1 MRKLLIIMLL
11 VWSVAL
17 LAALQIDV
25 EIHPE
30 TRKQNTAEY
39 SLLLEPGKPMLH
51 YYKLMVL
58 LPFGEEYQGAAIAWG
73 ASRDLGKGVY
83 VDFAKDQQPISTP
96 SIVTQTVADASV
108 YSNNAF
114 YPYRD
119 FEYLGTQYYR
129 GYAIAIFN
137 VFPIRYNPVSKELF
151 SFTSFSLNVSTGSN
165 NEASHKQSR
174 FLSLHESSIATL
186 KSMVT
191 NHQTIQSY
199 LSAPKTRHESRNLDP
214 NAAKSMII
222 ITSDSRTQWFAEYA
236 SWRESKGISTGIYST
251 EFIYANYPGEDNA
264 EKVRNFIIDAY
275 LLWLGSS
282 TPLEYVIMGGDDEV
296 VPERGVFGRVG
307 STVDNRMPS
316 DLYFSNLDG
325 NWNANGNSI
334 YGEMQDQTDMIPEL
348 HIGRFPAETL
358 WEFNNIFRKIRYY
371 VDHDSFSN
379 NIAIFY
385 GENLNN
391 NPLTWGGDYKD
402 DVAQY
407 LPEEYLYSTQY
418 QRDGTYSSQSV
429 WNSINDGV
437 NVMNHMGHANET
449 YLMGQGNNTI
459 NQLQNTEYGF
469 LYSQGCYPAAF
480 DQRTSGDGECIG
492 EHLLM
497 TSGGVFSFIGNTRY
511 GWYMPGSIDG
521 ASQFYDREFFIGL
534 YEQNHLQL
542 GDALTFSRLQN
553 LNSALSNDVMRW
565 CYMEMI
571 LFGDPSVAV
580 KLPNPE
586 LPMLVLESY
595 EFDDSLGDGDGTI
608 NPGETI
614 RLYPVVR
621 NTEGWGTAYD
631 VSIRLMA
638 APPGVELME
647 VCLMVGELQPGETI
661 PSDMHFVLEMPQ
673 ELNFGNYTL
682 RLAVESFD
690 PINNL
695 STGIKYYNVSF
706 DVTLLDSRFPW
717 ETPNAGKSAP
727 IVGDFNGD
735 GNNEILYLDV
745 FGIGYLI
752 GTDGEAFGGFQSPE
766 ELSVFRS
773 TAMGQIDNLDGDDL
787 VITSRTGKVL
797 AMNMAGDVI
806 FNYSA
811 PTSFLFSPVIAD
823 ITGDGNNEVVV
834 AGMNGYLYVID
845 NIGADAPGFPLH
857 LGSSVQVELAVG
869 KLTPTGPMQIV
880 VGAGNGD
887 LMVIGAGGSVN
898 LAYSHNMGAG
908 FTGSPVIL
916 DNGKLAIA
924 TNTTMYLVGPAG
936 IEFQKT
942 IDAPMAGGMI
952 IADLNRNASLD
963 LLWVSNAGML
973 WAVSQSGDNLP
984 GFPVATNSVF
994 NCPPLVA
1001 DLDGDFQYEV
1011 LLHNNINSLYAFNH
1025 DGSPVPGFPFG
1036 TSYNGATPG
1045 TLVDFDNDGYFK
1057 LVTGFSNGILVSN
1070 LRRQA
1075 SPLAPWT
1082 TYRGS
1087 LSRQASFAATGYVDN
1102 ADAQQSPVADLL
1114 KQNYPNPF
1122 NPNTTI
1128 AFSLGKAQH
1137 SRLEIFN
1144 VKGQKVRGLLNS
1156 QLPAGNHSVS
1166 WDATDDN
1173 GRVLPSG
1180 LYFYRLHGENSVQ
1193 TRKMLLL
1200 K

>member
-1 MRKLLIIMLL
+1 MRKLMIIMML
-11 VWSVAL
+11 VWSITL
-17 LAALQIDV
+17 LAALRISAQIG
-25 EIHPE
+25 PE
-30 TRKQNTAEY
+30 TRNFNTADFA
-39 SLLLEPGKPMLH
+39 LLLDPGKPMLH
-51 YYKLMVL
+51 YYKMNVL
-58 LPFGEEYQGAAIAWG
+58 LPFGEEYSG
-73 ASRDLGKGVY
+73 ASITWGQSVDLGKGVNI
-83 VDFAKDQQPISTP
+83 DFAKAQQPISSP
-96 SIVTQTVADASV
+96 EIVSQTVADASV
-108 YSNNAF
+108 YANNAF
-114 YPYRD
+114 YPYKD
-119 FEYLGTQYYR
+119 YEYLGTHYYR
-129 GYAIAIFN
+129 GYAIAHFN
-137 VFPIRYNPVSKELF
+137 IYPIRYNPVSKELMSYS
-151 SFTSFSLNVSTGSN
+151 SFNLDITTNGNAEVS
-165 NEASHKQSR
+165 EKQSR
-174 FLSLHESSIATL
+174 YVSLHDSSLASL
-186 KSMVT
+186 KSMVK
-191 NHQTIQSY
+191 NPETIQSY
-199 LSAPKTRHESRNLDP
+199 SAAPKTRHTSRNLDP
-214 NAAKSMII
+214 ADAKSMII
-222 ITSDSRTQWFAEYA
+222 ITSDSRTLWFAEYA
-236 SWRESKGISTGIYST
+236 AWRESKGISTGIYST
-251 EFIYANYPGEDNA
+251 EFIYANYTGVDNA

-275 LLWLGSS
+275 LLWLSGDI
-282 TPLEYVIMGGDDEV
+282 PLEYVILGGDDEV

-325 NWNANGNSI
+325 NWNANGNDV

-391 NPLTWGGDYKD
+391 NPLTWGADYKD

-407 LPEEYLYSTQY
+407 LPDGYMYSTQY
-418 QRDGTYSSQSV
+418 QRDGTYSSSSV
-429 WNSINDGV
+429 WNSINNGV

-497 TSGGVFSFIGNTRY
+497 ASGGVFAFIGNTRY
-511 GWYMPGSIDG
+511 GWYMPGSIEG

-542 GDALTFSRLQN
+542 GDALTYSRLQN

-595 EFDDSLGDGDGTI
+595 EFDDGLGDGDGTI

-621 NTEGWGTAYD
+621 NAEGWGTAYD
-631 VSIRLMA
+631 VSIRLVA
-638 APPGVELME
+638 APPGMELLE
-647 VCLMVGELQPGETI
+647 VCLMVGQLEPGEST
-661 PSDMHFVLEMPQ
+661 PEDMHFMLEMPQ
-673 ELNFGNYTL
+673 ELNFGTYTL

-690 PINNL
+690 PLNNL
-695 STGIKYYNVSF
+695 STGIKYYDVTF
-706 DVTLLDSRFPW
+706 DVTLLDARFPW

-735 GNNEILYLDV
+735 GSNDILYLDV
-745 FGIGYLI
+745 FGIAYLI
-752 GTDGEAFGGFQSPE
+752 GSDGEEFAGFQSPD
-766 ELSVFRS
+766 ELNVFRS
-773 TAMGQIDNLDGDDL
+773 TAMGQIDNLGGDDL
-787 VITSRTGKVL
+787 VITSRTGKIIAL
-797 AMNMAGDVI
+797 NMAGELI
-806 FNYSA
+806 FSYNA
-811 PTSFLFSPVIAD
+811 ETSFVFSPVLAD
-823 ITGDGNNEVVV
+823 FTGDGNNEVI
-834 AGMNGYLYVID
+834 ATGLDGNLYVID
-845 NIGADAPGFPLH
+845 NQGMNAPGFPLY
-857 LGSSVQVELAVG
+857 LGSTVQVELAVG
-869 KLTPTGPMQIV
+869 RLSAAGPMQIV
-880 VGAGNGD
+880 AGTGSGE
-887 LMVIGAGGSVN
+887 LKVIGPGGVINQSYAHN
-898 LAYSHNMGAG
+898 LGAG

-916 DNGKLAIA
+916 DNGKVAIG
-924 TNTTMYLVGPAG
+924 TNNTMYLVGPAG

-952 IADLNRNASLD
+952 IADLNRDSSLD
-963 LLWVSNAGML
+963 LLWVSNSGML
-973 WAVSQSGDNLP
+973 WAVAQSGENLP
-984 GFPVATNSVF
+984 GFPVVTNTSF
-994 NCPPLVA
+994 SCPPLVA
-1001 DLDGDFQYEV
+1001 DIDGDFQYEI
-1011 LLHNNINSLYAFNH
+1011 LLHNNNNSLYAYNH
-1025 DGSPVPGFPFG
+1025 DGSPVSGFPFG

-1057 LVTGFSNGILVSN
+1057 LVTGFSNGILMSN
-1070 LRRQA
+1070 LRRTA
-1075 SPLAPWT
+1075 SALAPWT

-1102 ADAQQSPVADLL
+1102 ADANQSPALDKL

-1128 AFSLGKAQH
+1128 TFSLAKAQH
-1137 SRLEIFN
+1137 SSLDIFN
-1144 VKGQKVRGLLNS
+1144 IRGQKVRNLVNA
-1156 QLPAGNHSVS
+1156 QLPAGSHTLA
-1166 WDATDDN
+1166 WDATDDH
-1173 GRVLPSG
+1173 GRILPSG
-1180 LYFYRLHGENSVQ
+1180 LYFYRLQGENSSQ